1 VEVVEEQSGAAPGII
16 ADISSTGILVNTK
29 TNLILIK
36 KLQFSGKKPVNVANL
51 INGKHIFKVGESF
64 TS

>member
-1 VEVVEEQSGAAPGII
+1 VEVVEKQSDTAPGII
-16 ADISSTGILVNTK
+16 ADISNAGILVNTNS
-29 TNLILIK
+29 NLILIK
-36 KLQFSGKKPVNVANL
+36 KLQFPGKKPVNVANL